1 MGSLGAASSESGA
14 GSPWSVAADWHRVVR
29 DLVFPVRLWV
39 ESVDVSLSLC
49 VCGSVIGV
57 VVGFADCPCEKP
69 VCSVEVCVCVSRL
82 PPVFLNRFTG
92 KGEQKAIVE
101 QKEGEQESRRSRRRG

>member
-1 MGSLGAASSESGA
+1 M
-14 GSPWSVAADWHRVVR
+14 
-29 DLVFPVRLWV
+29 
-39 ESVDVSLSLC
+39 
-49 VCGSVIGV
+49 
-57 VVGFADCPCEKP
+57 VVGFAVCDC
-69 VCSVEVCVCVSRL
+69 VLLCSSRVRLCARPECVCVSRL

>member
-57 VVGFADCPCEKP
+57 GMLVGFAVCPCAT
-69 VCSVEVCVCVSRL
+69 VCSVDVYICVC
-82 PPVFLNRFTG
+82 PHPVFLNRFT
-92 KGEQKAIVE
+92 EKA
-101 QKEGEQESRRSRRRG
+101 SRRQ

>member
-29 DLVFPVRLWV
+29 DLVFPGRLWV

-69 VCSVEVCVCVSRL
+69 VCSVEVCVCVCPGSPRC
-82 PPVFLNRFTG
+82 F
-92 KGEQKAIVE
+92 
-101 QKEGEQESRRSRRRG
+101 